1 MRNQVTA
8 YLHNAIF
15 AIILGIAAL
24 TPIIF
29 SPLTTEAFET
39 PKIIF
44 LVIATIVLLV
54 LWSVSWVTE
63 GRVVITRT
71 PLDLPLLLILA
82 VILLST
88 FFSQT
93 RFVSIYG
100 NLPRIHGSAVTWV
113 TYILLYFI
121 ISSNLKSANQI
132 RALIYT
138 LLGSSAVVGIVTLLS
153 YFGVFLP
160 LPFAK
165 ALNFTPAGSSF
176 SAASLLVLLLPL
188 LLSSIIREN
197 RTIPMPVALGLA
209 TFFGIVIALVGN
221 VAVWSAAV
229 LVVALTLFVTKKDT
243 LKKTLPLLA
252 IPVIASV
259 VIVALSYV
267 SVGNNPLYEKKQNF
281 PRELQLSF
289 PQSWKISA
297 SAFRDNPFLGSG
309 PSSYL
314 FNFTQYKP
322 ADYNSSRFWNIRFD
336 TPHNEYLL
344 FLGTL
349 GGLGLMALV
358 FFTALIINFAWR
370 GMFHHENNLA
380 TGLSIAALASIVL
393 MALHTT
399 TPVMVITMLLV
410 LAMLMAV
417 YKHVT
422 GKVDEFSIGI
432 KASKAKDNQGAYDLN
447 NVVVADILP
456 IILLI
461 PILIFVAWVAYQTYK
476 AVLADYYHRMA
487 LNSASSRALDTYN
500 HLVKAE
506 NLNPY
511 VDLYR
516 VDLAQTNFAL
526 ANGIAAA
533 KGPTQA
539 SAAGSLT
546 DDDKRNIQTL
556 LSQSIAE
563 ARNAVALSPRNAAN
577 WEVLA
582 SIYRQ
587 ISGVAQN
594 ALAFSLDSYG
604 RAILLDPLNP
614 LLRLNV
620 GGVYY
625 SVRNYDLAIRFF
637 DDAVKLKPDYANA
650 YYNLAIALRDKGN
663 VRESQLVA
671 EQVVSL
677 LSKDTSNPDYKVAS
691 DFLADLK
698 SRNATGSA
706 QPNVAGARTQVPPAA
721 QQDGALQQQ
730 DLPDVDIEGL
740 QDQPEQIATPAAVRR

>member
-1 MRNQVTA
+1 MRQQITG

-15 AIILGIAAL
+15 AIILAIAAL
-24 TPIIF
+24 TPLIF

-44 LVIATIVLLV
+44 LVVATIALLI
-54 LWSVSWVTE
+54 LWSASWVTE

-82 VILLST
+82 VILVST
-88 FFSQT
+88 FFSET
-93 RFVSIYG
+93 RYVAIFG

-121 ISSNLKSANQI
+121 ISSNLKSITQI
-132 RALIYT
+132 RAIIYT
-138 LLGSSAVVGIVTLLS
+138 LLGSSTIAALVALLS
-153 YFGVFLP
+153 YFGVYLP

-176 SAASLLVLLLPL
+176 SAAALLVMMLPL
-188 LLSSIIREN
+188 LLSSIIKEN
-197 RTIPMPVALGLA
+197 KTIPTPIALGLSA
-209 TFFGIVIALVGN
+209 LFGLTIALIGN
-221 VAVWSAAV
+221 VAIWSAAA
-229 LVVALTLFVTKKDT
+229 LVVLLTAFVTKKEA
-243 LKKTLPLLA
+243 LKRTLPLLA
-252 IPVIASV
+252 IPVGITI
-259 VIVALSYV
+259 VIVALSFV
-267 SVGNNPLYEKKQNF
+267 PLGNANPLFEKRQNF
-281 PRELQLSF
+281 PRELQLEF
-289 PQSWKISA
+289 DQSWKISA

-309 PSSYL
+309 PASYL

-322 ADYNSSRFWNIRFD
+322 AEYNSARFWNIRFD

-393 MALHTT
+393 MAMHVT
-399 TPVMVITMLLV
+399 TPVMIMGMLLI

-432 KASKAKDNQGAYDLN
+432 KASKVRDQNMYDLN
-447 NVVVADILP
+447 SLVVADILP
-456 IILLI
+456 IILII
-461 PILIFVAWVAYQTYK
+461 PILIFVAWVGFQTYK

-487 LNSASSRALDTYN
+487 LNSASTRALDTYN
-500 HLVKAE
+500 FLVKAE

-533 KGPTQA
+533 KGPNEA
-539 SAAGSLT
+539 SAGGSLT
-546 DDDKRNIQTL
+546 DEDKKNIQTL
-556 LSQSIAE
+556 LSQAIAE
-563 ARNAVALSPRNAAN
+563 ARNGVALSPRNAAN

-625 SVRNYDLAIRFF
+625 SVKNYDLAIRFF

-663 VRESQLVA
+663 TREAQLVA
-671 EQVVSL
+671 ERVVTL
-677 LSKDTSNPDYKVAS
+677 LQKDTENPDYKVAAE
-691 DFLADLK
+691 FLAGLK
-698 SRNATGSA
+698 EANATGSA
-706 QPNVAGARTQVPPAA
+706 QPNVAGAQTQVPPAA
-721 QQDGALQQQ
+721 EQNGALQQ
-730 DLPDVDIEGL
+730 EGL
-740 QDQPEQIATPAAVRR
+740 PNVLDEELNAQPQIATPPAVRR